1 MNKTKGNARGSK
13 SSEKVTD
20 YTSWAFVQVK
30 DSNPH
35 PSNKEKLLNEF
46 IFCIMKSFF
55 WMNEIDVVGILF
67 EKHMV
72 FSFPWA

>member
-1 MNKTKGNARGSK
+1 MNKTKGNTRGSK

-30 DSNPH
+30 DFNPH

-55 WMNEIDVVGILF
+55 
-67 EKHMV
+67 
-72 FSFPWA
+72 